1 MEIQLVHEKGHV
13 CKLEKAKNKNSAASL
28 PQLVGL
34 PSKQSFD
41 QCIVEDPTEWEERD
55 LIL

>member
-1 MEIQLVHEKGHV
+1 MEIQLVHENGHV

-41 QCIVEDPTEWEERD
+41 QCIVEDPTE
-55 LIL
+55 